1 MPRPTLVHLFFDR
14 SPCRGSGCRINPSD
28 PWAPGPPLHTES
40 VTSAPAAVEDAPDT
54 AGRVPRWAGAVIGL
68 VAAGC
73 GLAVAERLVGV
84 WTSLQSPVLSV
95 GDRVVDNVPRP
106 VKQWAIDTFGTS
118 DKVVLVGGVVVLLAL
133 FAAGI
138 GILAARRGERAGL
151 VGVGAFT
158 LVGVAA
164 SLGRGSSGPAGIV
177 PSVLA
182 GVVAGAVLV
191 WLVHLARP
199 DSADSVTP
207 MSAMSRRRFLG
218 TAAALTA
225 GAVVLTGAGR
235 WLRQRG

>member
-73 GLAVAERLVGV
+73 GLAVAELLVGV

-106 VKQWAIDTFGTS
+106 VKQDRKS
-118 DKVVLVGGVVVLLAL
+118 VV
-133 FAAGI
+133 
-138 GILAARRGERAGL
+138 
-151 VGVGAFT
+151 
-158 LVGVAA
+158 
-164 SLGRGSSGPAGIV
+164 
-177 PSVLA
+177 
-182 GVVAGAVLV
+182 
-191 WLVHLARP
+191 
-199 DSADSVTP
+199 
-207 MSAMSRRRFLG
+207 
-218 TAAALTA
+218 
-225 GAVVLTGAGR
+225 
-235 WLRQRG
+235 